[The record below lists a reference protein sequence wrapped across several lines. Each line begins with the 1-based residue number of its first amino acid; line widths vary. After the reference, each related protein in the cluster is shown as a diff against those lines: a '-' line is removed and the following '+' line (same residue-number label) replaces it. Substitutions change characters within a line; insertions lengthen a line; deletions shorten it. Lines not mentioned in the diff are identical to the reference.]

1 MTRLRWSPRSVDDL
15 EAIRGFI
22 ARDSSPYADLVIQRI
37 VAAADRLTRFP
48 EIGRIVPEVGEPRLR
63 ELIVRPFRV
72 VYRIR
77 PDLVEVVTVFRSSR
91 QLPQIVE

>member
-22 ARDSSPYADLVIQRI
+22 ARDSSQYADLVIQRI
-37 VAAADRLTRFP
+37 VAAADRLTQFP

>member
-22 ARDSSPYADLVIQRI
+22 ARDSSQYADLVIHRI
-37 VAAADRLTRFP
+37 VAAADRLTQFP

>member
-22 ARDSSPYADLVIQRI
+22 ARDSSQYADLVIQRI
-37 VAAADRLTRFP
+37 VAAADRLTQFP
-48 EIGRIVPEVGEPRLR
+48 EIG
-63 ELIVRPFRV
+63 
-72 VYRIR
+72 
-77 PDLVEVVTVFRSSR
+77 TVFRSSR

>member
-22 ARDSSPYADLVIQRI
+22 ARDSSQYADLVIQRI
-37 VAAADRLTRFP
+37 VAAADRLTQFP

-63 ELIVRPFRV
+63 ELVVRPFRV
-72 VYRIR
+72 VYRLR
-77 PDLVEVVTVFRSSR
+77 PELVEVVTVFRSSR
-91 QLPQIVE
+91 QFPYVAE

>member
-1 MTRLRWSPRSVDDL
+1 VTRLRWSPRSVDDL

-22 ARDSSPYADLVIQRI
+22 ARDSSQYADLVIQRI
-37 VAAADRLTRFP
+37 VAAADRLTQFP

>member
-22 ARDSSPYADLVIQRI
+22 ARDSSQYADLVIQRI
-37 VAAADRLTRFP
+37 VAVADRLTQFP

>member
-22 ARDSSPYADLVIQRI
+22 ARDSSQYADLVIQRI
-37 VAAADRLTRFP
+37 VAAADRLTQFP

-63 ELIVRPFRV
+63 ELIVRPVRV
-72 VYRIR
+72 VYRLR
-77 PDLVEVVTVFRSSR
+77 PELVEVVTVFRSSR
-91 QLPQIVE
+91 QFPYVAE

>member
-22 ARDSSPYADLVIQRI
+22 ARDSSQYADLVIHRI
-37 VAAADRLTRFP
+37 VAAADRLTQFP

-91 QLPQIVE
+91 QFPQIVA

>member
-91 QLPQIVE
+91 QFPQIVA

>member
-1 MTRLRWSPRSVDDL
+1 VTRLRWSPRSVDDL

-22 ARDSSPYADLVIQRI
+22 ARDSSQYADLVIHRI
-37 VAAADRLTRFP
+37 VAAADRLTQFP